1 LPDKSA
7 YTIENIA
14 ISLLGGLAA
23 AVIFVVVSRGGVGGL
38 VFAHLAPLPIMIIA
52 LGYGVRHGASAALLA
67 TAILSVYPHPVVGM
81 AYSLMVAGPAWLATY
96 AASGAPRGKR
106 DLLSANY
113 PGWAAFAPAA
123 FITLVVSLWL
133 VVASVSFGSLDEALN
148 PIRARAF
155 IILDEMI
162 KSNNSLEGKFD
173 PVALSGSVAMAIPA
187 FVASYVTM
195 IHLVNLW
202 IAARLTQ
209 ASGLMTTPMPD
220 IAEGYRL
227 PKATGG
233 VFLSGL
239 ALCLFSGPS
248 AAIGYAL
255 VSVMGLILSF
265 QGLAVAHSRL
275 RARPNG
281 MILLAI
287 IYFLVGLLGWPLVLF
302 SFIGLA
308 DLVFDFRH
316 RKPQG
321 LPDPSDN
328 VRPKTD

>member
-1 LPDKSA
+1 MPDKSA

-106 DLLSANY
+106 DLISANY